1 MFIPL
6 SDTMPC
12 NRYVG
17 TATYERHEAAIE
29 AIFEASSKRGYMTE
43 YEIGF
48 IYQEP
53 IKISA
58 YEEDY

>member
-6 SDTMPC
+6 SDSMPC

-17 TATYERHEAAIE
+17 TVTYERLDAAISE
-29 AIFEASSKRGYMTE
+29 IFSDSKQGYITDHELDM
-43 YEIGF
+43 IC
-48 IYQEP
+48 QEP
-53 IKISA
+53 IKISV

>member
-6 SDTMPC
+6 SDSMPC

-17 TATYERHEAAIE
+17 TATYERLDE
-29 AIFEASSKRGYMTE
+29 AISNIFNKRGYITDHELDM
-43 YEIGF
+43 IC
-48 IYQEP
+48 QNP
-53 IKISA
+53 IKFYF